1 MTVAGIYNQMS
12 LGPAP
17 ESPAQVKQWLD
28 SHQRRFGLYIN
39 GTWTRPSDESH
50 FSTINPADG
59 STLAEITQASD
70 SDVDAAVR
78 AARMAYAEWS
88 KTSGH
93 VRARFL
99 YAIARQ
105 IQKHARLFAVLESM
119 DNGKPIRESRDIDIP
134 LVIRHF
140 YHHAGWAQI
149 ADREFAGYQSV
160 GVCAQII
167 PWNFPLLM
175 LAWKIAPALAAGNT
189 VVLKPAEWTPL
200 TALLFG
206 EICSAVGFPSGVVNI
221 ITGDGRTGAALAKHA
236 DVDKVAFTG
245 STEVGRIL
253 RQATADTPKK
263 LSLELGG
270 KSPFVVFADADLD
283 AAVEGV
289 VDAVWFNQGQVCC
302 AGTRLLVDERIAID
316 FERRLVRRMH
326 TLRVGDPLDKAID
339 MGAIVAERQR
349 QRIDE
354 LVKLGI
360 SQGATCHQSP
370 CALPTNGFYY
380 PPTLLSNVEPSAVV
394 AQEEIF
400 GPVIVSMTFR
410 TPSEAIALANNTRYG
425 LAASIWSQNID
436 TALDVAKQIKA
447 GVVWINS
454 TNVFDA
460 ASGFGGYRE
469 SGFGREGGRE
479 GMYEYLKAVPS
490 GTLATTAPSFA
501 LGELRASHLT
511 GIDRTPKLYIGGK
524 QVRPDSGYSR
534 VITSSTGAHLGEVG
548 EGNRKDIRNAVEAAR
563 AAASGWANTTAHN
576 RAQILY
582 YIGEN
587 LYARANEFAQLL
599 ASQRGVS
606 VLHAAQQVEATIQAW
621 FTAAAWADKYD
632 GAVHHTPQRAVVM
645 ALPEPIGVMGLVAPD
660 APSLLGSVALM
671 APAIAMGNSVVV
683 IPSESAP
690 LGLLELYQVFDTSDV
705 PAGVINIVSG
715 QRNALVKTL
724 AEHGDVDGLWA
735 VGDNALR
742 QHIQQAS
749 TSNLKRTWVLD
760 GSDERWLTLPYSE
773 FLRQAV
779 QWKNVWVPYG
789 A

>member
-1 MTVAGIYNQMS
+1 
-12 LGPAP
+12 
-17 ESPAQVKQWLD
+17 
-28 SHQRRFGLYIN
+28 
-39 GTWTRPSDESH
+39 
-50 FSTINPADG
+50 
-59 STLAEITQASD
+59 
-70 SDVDAAVR
+70 
-78 AARMAYAEWS
+78 
-88 KTSGH
+88 
-93 VRARFL
+93 
-99 YAIARQ
+99 
-105 IQKHARLFAVLESM
+105 
-119 DNGKPIRESRDIDIP
+119 
-134 LVIRHF
+134 
-140 YHHAGWAQI
+140 
-149 ADREFAGYQSV
+149 
-160 GVCAQII
+160 
-167 PWNFPLLM
+167 
-175 LAWKIAPALAAGNT
+175 
-189 VVLKPAEWTPL
+189 
-200 TALLFG
+200 
-206 EICSAVGFPSGVVNI
+206 
-221 ITGDGRTGAALAKHA
+221 
-236 DVDKVAFTG
+236 
-245 STEVGRIL
+245 
-253 RQATADTPKK
+253 
-263 LSLELGG
+263 
-270 KSPFVVFADADLD
+270 
-283 AAVEGV
+283 
-289 VDAVWFNQGQVCC
+289 
-302 AGTRLLVDERIAID
+302 
-316 FERRLVRRMH
+316 
-326 TLRVGDPLDKAID
+326 
-339 MGAIVAERQR
+339 
-349 QRIDE
+349 
-354 LVKLGI
+354 
-360 SQGATCHQSP
+360 
-370 CALPTNGFYY
+370 
-380 PPTLLSNVEPSAVV
+380 
-394 AQEEIF
+394 
-400 GPVIVSMTFR
+400 
-410 TPSEAIALANNTRYG
+410 LANNTRYG

-511 GIDRTPKLYIGGK
+511 GIDRTPKMYIGGK

-534 VITSSTGAHLGEVG
+534 VITSSSGAHLGEVG

-715 QRNALVKTL
+715 QRSALVKTL

-735 VGDNALR
+735 VGDSALR
-742 QHIQQAS
+742 QQIQQAS

-760 GSDERWLTLPYSE
+760 GSDERWLTLPYGE

>member
-1 MTVAGIYNQMS
+1 MTIADIYNQMS

-17 ESPAQVKQWLD
+17 ESPAQVNQWLD

-39 GTWTRPSDESH
+39 GTWTRPSDDALFAS
-50 FSTINPADG
+50 INPSNG

-70 SDVDAAVR
+70 TDVDAAVR

-140 YHHAGWAQI
+140 YHHAGWAQL
-149 ADREFAGYQSV
+149 ADREFGGYQSV

-189 VVLKPAEWTPL
+189 VVLKPAEWTSL

-206 EICSAVGFPSGVVNI
+206 EICSAVGLPSGVVNI
-221 ITGDGRTGAALAKHA
+221 VTGDGRTGAALAKHA

-253 RQATADTPKK
+253 RQATADSPKK

-302 AGTRLLVDERIAID
+302 AGTRLLVDERIAVD
-316 FERRLVRRMH
+316 FERRLKRRMQ

-360 SQGATCHQSP
+360 SQGATCYQSE
-370 CALPTNGFYY
+370 CQLPNQGFYY

-410 TPSEAIALANNTRYG
+410 TPTEAIALANNTRYG

-436 TALDVAKQIKA
+436 TALDVAKQVKA

-490 GTLATTAPSFA
+490 GTLATTSPSFA
-501 LGELRASHLT
+501 LGELRTSHLT

-534 VITSSTGAHLGEVG
+534 VITGSNGAHLGEVG
-548 EGNRKDIRNAVEAAR
+548 EGNRKDIRNAVESAR
-563 AAASGWANTTAHN
+563 AAAAGWANTTAHN

-587 LYARANEFAQLL
+587 LFARANEFAQLL
-599 ASQRGVS
+599 AAQRGVS
-606 VLHAAQQVEATIQAW
+606 VLQAAQQVEATIQAW
-621 FTAAAWADKYD
+621 FHAAAWADKYD
-632 GAVHHTPQRAVVM
+632 GAVHQTPQRAVVM
-645 ALPEPIGVMGLVAPD
+645 ALPEPIGVMGLIAPD

-671 APAIAMGNSVVV
+671 APAIAMGNCVVV
-683 IPSESAP
+683 VPSESAP

-715 QRNALVKTL
+715 QRSALVKTL

-735 VGDNALR
+735 VGDAALR
-742 QHIQQAS
+742 QQIHQAS
-749 TSNLKRTWVLD
+749 ATNLKRTWVLD
-760 GSDERWLTLPYSE
+760 GSDERWLTLPYGE
-773 FLRQAV
+773 FLRQAS